1 MFISSGEIYENLE
14 VLFLVTKITMK
25 VQANLWKPPCY
36 AMYYCLFVHLHN
48 NLQ

>member
-48 NLQ
+48 NLR

>member
-25 VQANLWKPPCY
+25 VQANLWKMLCY
-36 AMYYCLFVHLHN
+36 VLLFVCTFT
-48 NLQ
+48 